1 LYLDHHRYRCKSW
14 VTWQWKGAAPPARYW
29 ALLASNSAHVKS
41 SRAGAE
47 ARFRP
52 REGKEGLGEFNFTVK
67 VDIQVHGHKRRVET
81 AGASSQQDNGVPLF
95 TPASCQLD
103 LRTSTLRSETNIVQR
118 GLLCHCPCRWAKAEQ
133 IRSDQN
139 RATFPRQSCKLL
151 SARVLKRPFYNYSIN
166 LSYPLL
172 KADLQLDKVGD
183 KVGANLASLGS
194 CRELG
199 AIGGVATVA
208 AMYRTAPYR
217 TVPHRT
223 LRTGRWYLPYC
234 SRPGSR
240 CARAS
245 RPVTVDTP
253 ILRSVLGQCVRV
265 LVALPARM
273 RGGL

>member
-1 LYLDHHRYRCKSW
+1 M
-14 VTWQWKGAAPPARYW
+14 
-29 ALLASNSAHVKS
+29 
-41 SRAGAE
+41 
-47 ARFRP
+47 
-52 REGKEGLGEFNFTVK
+52 GEFNSMVK
-67 VDIQVHGHKRRVET
+67 VDIQVHGHKRKVGT

-118 GLLCHCPCRWAKAEQ
+118 GLLCHCPCRWARAEQ
-133 IRSDQN
+133 TRTDQN

-151 SARVLKRPFYNYSIN
+151 SARVLKRPFYNYSFN

-172 KADLQLDKVGD
+172 EADLQLD

-208 AMYRTAPYR
+208 AMYRTVPYR

-223 LRTGRWYLPYC
+223 FRWYLPYC

-245 RPVTVDTP
+245 RPVTVAAP
-253 ILRSVLGQCVRV
+253 ILSSVLGHCVRV